1 MSLCTLA
8 SKRSREPGGEAPS
21 ASADMHLKMPS
32 SLTRGPPESPKPCG
46 FQVARAVQRKV
57 FSVPK
62 VAQLARSQP
71 IVRAPGPVAEL
82 LDAEYVLGIDIEARS
97 LTCVSA

>member
-21 ASADMHLKMPS
+21 ASADTHLKMPPSS

-97 LTCVSA
+97 CTS